1 MKKFTYLKIL
11 NSPFKPFK
19 LKWYIGK
26 TAIGVPY
33 FFPRNWV
40 KATPELAHKAVLEY
54 IEREESFN
62 RMNPNYA
69 RKIRPYD
76 EVYQEK
82 LRCEFPVTKKI
93 GFSSC
98 DLGWKTKWTHTDI
111 RFEWS
116 PVYSFVFFGYQIA
129 LMVLAPNPEY
139 DDSYWS
145 AWIYYELHTDKTK
158 SKKERIEQC
167 MKEFPQM
174 WTIYH
179 KKPTNYTETVDKY
192 KFILKKKYL

>member
-11 NSPFKPFK
+11 NSPFKPFR

-26 TAIGVPY
+26 TCIGTPY
-33 FFPRNWV
+33 FFPRKWI
-40 KATPELAHKAVLEY
+40 KATPELAHKSVLEY
-54 IEREESFN
+54 IEREEN
-62 RMNPNYA
+62 YNKLNPNYA

-82 LRCEFPVTKKI
+82 LRYKFPVPLKV

-98 DLGWKTKWTHTDI
+98 DLGWKTKWTDSDI

-139 DDSYWS
+139 DHSYWA
-145 AWIYYELHTDKTK
+145 AWLYYELHTDKTK

-167 MKEFPQM
+167 KKEFKVS
-174 WTIYH
+174 WIHY
-179 KKPTNYTETVDKY
+179 DKY
-192 KFILKKKYL
+192 LEKNYVVNHYDYILKKKYL